1 MWPATDTIGD
11 GRVLLD
17 GHHVVQT
24 GGGYTHRAELA
35 DLVLHQRH
43 QGRDDDGQALE

>member
-1 MWPATDTIGD
+1 VAATGMIGN
-11 GRVLLD
+11 GRVLVD

-24 GGGYTHRAELA
+24 GSGYPYRAELA